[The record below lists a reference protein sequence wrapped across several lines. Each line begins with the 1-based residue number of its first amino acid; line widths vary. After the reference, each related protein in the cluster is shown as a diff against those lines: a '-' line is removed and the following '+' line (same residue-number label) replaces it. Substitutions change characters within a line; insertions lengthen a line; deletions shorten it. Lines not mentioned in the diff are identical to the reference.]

1 MIYLLADPPFVN
13 LFANIGNLL
22 QYLTIGFKEN
32 NLRANAN
39 VVAKHF
45 LPSWAFLAAKK
56 WSESVAPGAS
66 SLTTTRMLAPVHA
79 KKTTPVI

>member
-1 MIYLLADPPFVN
+1 MLRFDEFLRKTTNFYLF
-13 LFANIGNLL
+13 F
-22 QYLTIGFKEN
+22 
-32 NLRANAN
+32 RANAN